1 MKLVLEMEDPNIV
14 VNLRHLNTGNKS
26 KYDVFWEECKK
37 FLQEGI
43 MLLLMIDTH
52 GCNSISI

>member
-26 KYDVFWEECKK
+26 KYNTFWEECQK
-37 FLQEGI
+37 FLEEGI
-43 MLLLMIDTH
+43 GAAVDDRL
-52 GCNSISI
+52 